1 MVEQK
6 KAKNTK
12 KFVLIKKVFKFLS
25 ILIVGFVLC
34 YSITNLFIIKNLK
47 KRLAVKEID
56 NQISNVINETREID
70 RKVSLIKKY
79 INTWETEISATQKER
94 NGVDMEKIKTLIND
108 ISKKYLIS
116 NQNISF
122 SMPTQIPEMNG
133 KIMNILNTEIIIT
146 FNCLTEYSVYYL
158 LNDLRNSNYAFF
170 IVEELDIRKIKNIDK
185 NLIKTLIEEGNANL
199 LSVTMKLQWYELSGK

>member
-1 MVEQK
+1 MNYITEILIYQEQK
-6 KAKNTK
+6 E
-12 KFVLIKKVFKFLS
+12 KFRHF
-25 ILIVGFVLC
+25 C
-34 YSITNLFIIKNLK
+34 
-47 KRLAVKEID
+47 
-56 NQISNVINETREID
+56 
-70 RKVSLIKKY
+70 
-79 INTWETEISATQKER
+79 
-94 NGVDMEKIKTLIND
+94 
-108 ISKKYLIS
+108 
-116 NQNISF
+116 
-122 SMPTQIPEMNG
+122 